1 MKNWTF
7 ALLLG
12 LSFLTTLPASASGEL
27 PEPETDVDAEFRAYC
42 DRTLRV
48 LERARRDA
56 SLASQNGDPRAAVN
70 FLIGGLRPYVGQR
83 YGEVNPVVLRLIG
96 HAHDLGTVL
105 NQQVGRDV
113 KGLKATAI
121 ALESFYDLIFA
132 SAERIDY
139 RYYRCQSRRSGCRYS
154 RTLEFERN
162 ILEMVGDMLVLANSS
177 LVIRRG
183 GQLFPLGP
191 SSAYLTAAEVIASAS
206 YTELSELVYGSAY
219 ACEILELKDIWQD
232 LMAFNQAGMSESAK
246 RQKLYEV
253 YGSFDEVSYRIE
265 GGISCR

>member
-1 MKNWTF
+1 MRNWTF
-7 ALLLG
+7 AFLLG
-12 LSFLTTLPASASGEL
+12 LSFLTNAPASGSGEF
-27 PEPETDVDAEFRAYC
+27 PEPDTDVDAEFRAYC

-48 LERARRDA
+48 LERARQNA
-56 SLASQNGDPRAAVN
+56 SLASQNGDFRAAVDL
-70 FLIGGLRPYVGQR
+70 LIGGLRPHVGQR
-83 YGEVNPVVLRLIG
+83 YGDVNPVVLRLIG
-96 HAHDLGTVL
+96 HAYGLGSVL
-105 NQQVGRDV
+105 NQEVGRDV

-121 ALESFYDLIFA
+121 ALESFYDLIFI

-139 RYYRCQSRRSGCRYS
+139 RYYRCQSRRLGCRYS

-191 SSAYLTAAEVIASAS
+191 SAAYLTASEVIASAGHKD
-206 YTELSELVYGSAY
+206 LSELVYGSAY

-232 LMAFNQAGMSESAK
+232 LTAFNQAGMSESAK

-253 YGSFDEVSYRIE
+253 YGSFDEISYRIE
-265 GGISCR
+265 GGITCR